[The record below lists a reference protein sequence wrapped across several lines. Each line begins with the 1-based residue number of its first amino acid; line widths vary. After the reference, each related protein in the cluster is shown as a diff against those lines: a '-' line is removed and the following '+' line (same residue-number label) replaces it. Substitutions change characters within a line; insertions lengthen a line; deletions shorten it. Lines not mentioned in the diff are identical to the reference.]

1 MKKIFILLL
10 VSVISLTVILTC
22 GFSAVYNVKEKE
34 NNVVNL
40 EYSNDL
46 KEAAKEFNISAPSAY
61 VVEYHTGTVIYE
73 KNAEERK
80 QIASMVKIMTA
91 LLAFEAIDEGLL
103 SFDKE
108 IVISDNAAGMG
119 GSQLFL
125 DAGSKYK
132 VTDLLKGVIVVS
144 ANDASVALAEEISGS
159 EEEFVSKM
167 NEKAEL
173 LGMNNTMFVNA
184 TGLPA
189 DGQYSCAK
197 DVSLMTRELLKHKEY
212 YNYSKIW
219 LEDFTHPSG
228 RVTELANTNKLIRF
242 YKGCD
247 SGKTGFTNDAMFC
260 LSASA
265 SRNNMRIVSTVIGAP
280 TSKDRFFDVSTLFN
294 YAFGKYEN
302 KLLLKG
308 DDLIENNIVVN
319 RGKDEKITI
328 GPKNDV
334 YVFGEKGE
342 FKNIKINFELPETL
356 TAPIVEGQLIGK
368 AVIYN
373 DDVEICSIELVAKT
387 SIEKESFGDI
397 LKRILDNWNIINK

>member
-1 MKKIFILLL
+1 MKKIFVLLF
-10 VSVISLTVILTC
+10 VSVLSLTVVLTC
-22 GFSAVYNVKEKE
+22 GFSAVYNFKEKE

-40 EYSNDL
+40 EYVNDS
-46 KEAAKEFNISAPSAY
+46 KETSKELNISAPSAY
-61 VVEYHTGTVIYE
+61 VVEYHTGSVIYD
-73 KNAEERK
+73 KNPEDKK

-91 LLAFEAIDEGLL
+91 LLTFEAIDNGLL

-108 IVISDNAAGMG
+108 IVVSDNAAGMG

-144 ANDASVALAEEISGS
+144 ANDASVALAEEIAGS

-167 NEKAEL
+167 NEKAIS

-265 SRNNMRIVSTVIGAP
+265 SRDNMRIVSTVIGAP
-280 TSKDRFFDVSTLFN
+280 TSKDRFSDVSTLFN

-302 KLLLKG
+302 KLLLKS
-308 DDLIENNIVVN
+308 DDLIENNIIVN
-319 RGKDEKITI
+319 KGKAESILI

-342 FKNIKINFELPETL
+342 FKNLKIDFELPQTL
-356 TAPIVEGQLIGK
+356 TAPISEGQIIGK
-368 AVIYN
+368 AIIYN
-373 DDVEICSIELVAKT
+373 SDTEICSIELSAKST
-387 SIEKESFGDI
+387 IEKENFADI
-397 LKRILDNWNIINK
+397 LKRILSFWNIKNK